1 MAAWD
6 PRETLDSIG
15 LGRTTV
21 KRAVKVAD
29 VIKNELS
36 ILLVSKVRDEKLSGV
51 SISRVEVTDDLKLAR
66 IFYTIFEGAKNRG
79 QVQKSLDKAK
89 GFMRSHLARTMNM
102 RYTPELQFRYDDKAD
117 KVRELEE
124 LFQEISDERKNE
136 Q

>member
-1 MAAWD
+1 MTAWD

-36 ILLVSKVRDEKLSGV
+36 ILLVSKVRDQKLSDV

-89 GFMRSHLARTMNM
+89 GFMRSHLAKTMNM

-124 LFQEISDERKNE
+124 LFQEISDERKE
-136 Q
+136 DK